1 MDLGELAK
9 RAADFVV
16 YAGTSSALAFSFW
29 VAVSWLLLLL
39 IRRPLIWVLCRALG
53 IDDRSVRPD
62 RIEKWVHAGRQDG
75 AAAPRGTDAKPHCR
89 RRPEHASDPRMQLP
103 TSPARPR
110 PDCWAGA

>member
-53 IDDRSVRPD
+53 IDDRSVEKAIVS
-62 RIEKWVHAGRQDG
+62 RIDG
-75 AAAPRGTDAKPHCR
+75 PLQLLFLLLAALPFLR
-89 RRPEHASDPRMQLP
+89 R
-103 TSPARPR
+103 SP
-110 PDCWAGA
+110 